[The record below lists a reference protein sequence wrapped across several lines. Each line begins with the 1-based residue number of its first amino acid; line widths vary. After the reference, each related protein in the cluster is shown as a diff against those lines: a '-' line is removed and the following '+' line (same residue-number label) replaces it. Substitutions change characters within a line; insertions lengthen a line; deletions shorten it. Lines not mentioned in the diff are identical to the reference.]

1 MNKLYYGSGSC
12 TVNGEI
18 ILLEI
23 TYRGAVK
30 IQDKTSDHFRIK
42 ATASQIIILPTLI
55 GSPDETLSNLFE
67 YEGEFRIIRA
77 RAIDLSKQFVSIVI
91 QRVMDY
97 SELMDSNSEDLTTVS
112 EKLNAGYVYGNR
124 VSKTTIEN

>member
-42 ATASQIIILPTLI
+42 ATASQIVILPIL
-55 GSPDETLSNLFE
+55 SLDETLSDLFE